1 MASKNPHNDYPLT
14 NQEHSFEKFSVI
26 SISLDCS
33 QEELGNVKGNILKV
47 QKCTNN
53 EVEKL
58 IGRAIINVLCPT
70 GFLTIDPLQW

>member
-1 MASKNPHNDYPLT
+1 MASKMPHYDYPLT
-14 NQEHSFEKFSVI
+14 NQEHSFESFRVV
-26 SISLDCS
+26 SISLDNS
-33 QEELGNVKGNILKV
+33 HEELAEVKGNIVKV